1 MPAEVAATSRYVD
14 LTRAFNAGRTRVVI
28 SSGQAVVLHR
38 ITMQSKDGDW
48 LVREDE
54 EACTHIL
61 AVLAERGAHY
71 RYGAPLHPRW
81 LAGGWSAHLEFAE
94 GDLRLRTDFVSR
106 PPRLTAERLAR
117 LWSTAEGEAA
127 PVVGMAD
134 LIALKQTDR
143 ERDYVIIGALA
154 ERLGDPEI
162 ELEHGRDPE
171 RLAEL
176 VSEQLELP
184 PAVRSTRPW
193 LAPGLD
199 ADAIAM
205 HLDSERRVAMRRNR
219 GRLDAY
225 GLAAARWREA
235 WPQLAPRL
243 QAVSLAEA
251 HAIMIETAA
260 RLLPEGL

>member
-1 MPAEVAATSRYVD
+1 MPADVAATSLYVE
-14 LTRAFNAGRTRVVI
+14 LTRAFNAGRTRAVI

-54 EACTHIL
+54 EACSRIL

-81 LAGGWSAHLEFAE
+81 LAGGWSAHLEFAV

-106 PPRLTAERLAR
+106 PPRLAPERLAR
-117 LWSTAEGEAA
+117 LWSTAAGEAA

-154 ERLGDPEI
+154 ERLADPEV

-171 RLAEL
+171 RLVEL
-176 VSEQLELP
+176 LRDRPDLP
-184 PAVRSTRPW
+184 PAVRSARPW
-193 LAPGLD
+193 LTPGLD
-199 ADAIAM
+199 VDAIAVL
-205 HLDSERRVAMRRNR
+205 LDAERRTAMRRNR
-219 GRLDAY
+219 ERLDAY

-243 QAVSLAEA
+243 QAVPLAEA
-251 HAIMIETAA
+251 HANMVEAA
-260 RLLPEGL
+260 TRLLPEQL